1 MLSINLTSECS
12 QSCLRH
18 LHIMCIVPTAD
29 ADAANDPGIR
39 RDWIAAA
46 KYNQAIRLDDA
57 VQQRRIILHKVKPL
71 VCRHAEANRRIC
83 LVLGNLHA
91 QKWRAIHTAES
102 LERAIAIYNRDTHRS
117 THFVG
122 FGFSGSNET
131 LCCLNSDTGFQE
143 SVLCHRNEAPLLL
156 LLHAITALQRL
167 DLGQADLVREL

>member
-18 LHIMCIVPTAD
+18 LHIMCIGPTAD

-57 VQQRRIILHKVKPL
+57 VQQRRVILHKVKPL
-71 VCRHAEANRRIC
+71 VCRHAKANRCIG
-83 LVLGNLHA
+83 LVLRNLHA
-91 QKWRAIHTAES
+91 QERRAVHTAES
-102 LERAIAIYNRDTHRS
+102 LERAIAIDDSNRHGS

-122 FGFSGSNET
+122 LSLGGSNET

-143 SVLCHRNEAPLLL
+143 SVLCHRNKAPLLL
-156 LLHAITALQRL
+156 LLHAITALQSL
-167 DLGQADLVREL
+167 DLR

>member
-12 QSCLRH
+12 QPRLRH
-18 LHIMCIVPTAD
+18 LHIVRIVPTAD

-39 RDWIAAA
+39 RDWIATA

-57 VQQRRIILHKVKPL
+57 MQQRRVILEKGKPL
-71 VCRHAEANRRIC
+71 VCRHAKANRCIG
-83 LVLGNLHA
+83 LVLRNLHA
-91 QKWRAIHTAES
+91 QKRRAVHTTES

-143 SVLCHRNEAPLLL
+143 SVLC
-156 LLHAITALQRL
+156 
-167 DLGQADLVREL
+167 